1 MTFLNIIYQ
10 ILMVLGS
17 LGLFLFGMKLMSESL
32 QKVAGGKINVII
44 SAMTSNRF
52 KAVLSGFTVTA
63 IIQASSATT
72 VMLVSFVNAG
82 IITLSDSI
90 AVTMGANIGTTI
102 KIWLITLLGLKFNIS
117 QILLPLIG
125 LSLPFIFSKN
135 STKRSWGEFFLGFA
149 LLFLGIDFMI
159 HLLPDIQNNEV
170 LFSFIKGLTGRGA
183 LSVVLFL
190 MLGLII
196 TMIIQS
202 SSATITLTLILS
214 ANGII
219 SYEMAAAMVL
229 GENIGTTITANIAA
243 IIANKSA
250 KKSAFAHTLFNVF
263 GVFVAMLLFYP
274 FLNFIDLIVRSIWS
288 ESPYANIRFIPVALC
303 FVHTLFN
310 LINTLI
316 WINFIPIMVKILNFL
331 IAENKK
337 KEKFKLKNINTGL
350 LSTSEISLN
359 MVKKEVADFAVK
371 ARKIAN
377 YIPNLLTEKDEK
389 TYNELISKIHRQKE
403 KSEKKS
409 LEIRGFL
416 VSLSEREISIKA
428 SNEISE
434 IYKIIDN
441 IESVINIAVQMSKI
455 IEDKNSRKLWFTQA
469 LRDQLTLIFEFTE
482 ESLSNMIV
490 NLNVEYHTV
499 SIDYSFE
506 IEQKINKLRE
516 QLIERNNQD
525 ILMKEYT
532 YQAGAVYIN
541 MLASYEKIGD
551 LAFNVNEIISG
562 IKKR

>member
-1 MTFLNIIYQ
+1 
-10 ILMVLGS
+10 MVLGS

-32 QKVAGGKINVII
+32 QKVAGGKINAII

-52 KAVLSGFTVTA
+52 KAVLSGFAVTA
-63 IIQASSATT
+63 LIQASSATT

-82 IITLSDSI
+82 LITLTDSI

-102 KIWLITLLGLKFNIS
+102 KIWLITLLGLKFSIS
-117 QILLPLIG
+117 QILLPIIG

-159 HLLPDIQNNEV
+159 QLLPDFQNNET
-170 LFSFIKGLTGRGA
+170 LITFINSLNGKA
-183 LSVVLFL
+183 YLSVILFVVF
-190 MLGLII
+190 GLII
-196 TMIIQS
+196 TMIVQS

-214 ANGII
+214 ANGVV

-229 GENIGTTITANIAA
+229 GENIGTTITANFAA
-243 IIANKSA
+243 IIANTSA

-263 GVFVAMLLFYP
+263 GVIFALLLFYP
-274 FLNFIDLIVRSIWS
+274 FLNFIDLIVKSIWN
-288 ESPYANIRFIPVALC
+288 ESPFLNIRYIPVALC
-303 FVHTLFN
+303 FVHSLFN
-310 LINTLI
+310 IINTLI
-316 WINFIPIMVKILNFL
+316 WINFIPVMEKILNFL

-350 LSTSEISLN
+350 LSTSELSLN
-359 MVKKEVADFAVK
+359 MVKKELADFASK
-371 ARKIAN
+371 SRKIVN
-377 YIPNLLTEKDEK
+377 YIPSLLIEKDEIA
-389 TYNELISKIHRQKE
+389 YNELLTRIKRQKE

-416 VSLSEREISIKA
+416 VSLSEREISVKA

-434 IYKIIDN
+434 IYKILDN
-441 IESVINIAVQMSKI
+441 IELIINVAFQMSKI
-455 IEDKNSRKLWFTQA
+455 IEDKNSRKLWFTQS
-469 LRDQLTLIFEFTE
+469 LRDQLTLIFELTE

-490 NLNVEYHTV
+490 NLNVDYHTV
-499 SIDYSFE
+499 SIDYSLE

-516 QLIERNNQD
+516 QLIEKNNQD

-562 IKKR
+562 IKKH

>member
-1 MTFLNIIYQ
+1 MTILNIIYQ

-32 QKVAGGKINVII
+32 QKVAGGKINTII

-52 KAVLSGFTVTA
+52 KAVFSGFAVTA
-63 IIQASSATT
+63 LIQASSATT

-82 IITLSDSI
+82 LITLTDSI

-102 KIWLITLLGLKFNIS
+102 KIWLITLLGLKFSIS
-117 QILLPLIG
+117 QILLPIIG
-125 LSLPFIFSKN
+125 LSLPFIFSK
-135 STKRSWGEFFLGFA
+135 SSIKRSWGEFFLGFA

-159 HLLPDIQNNEV
+159 QLLPDFQSNET
-170 LFSFIKGLTGRGA
+170 LIAFINSLNGKA
-183 LSVVLFL
+183 YLSVILFVVF
-190 MLGLII
+190 GLII

-214 ANGII
+214 ANGVV

-229 GENIGTTITANIAA
+229 GENIGTTITANFAA
-243 IIANKSA
+243 IIANTSA

-263 GVFVAMLLFYP
+263 GVILALVLFYP
-274 FLNFIDLIVRSIWS
+274 FINFIDLIVKSIWS

-316 WINFIPIMVKILNFL
+316 WINFIPLMVKILNFL

-371 ARKIAN
+371 SRKIVN
-377 YIPNLLTEKDEK
+377 YIPDLLIEKDEK
-389 TYNELISKIHRQKE
+389 IYNDLILRIQRQKE

-409 LEIRGFL
+409 IEIRGFL
-416 VSLSEREISIKA
+416 VSLSEHEISVKA
-428 SNEISE
+428 SNDISE

-441 IESVINIAVQMSKI
+441 IELIINVSVQMSKI
-455 IEDKNSRKLWFTQA
+455 IEDKNSRKLWFTQS
-469 LRDQLTLIFEFTE
+469 LRDQLTLIFELTE

-499 SIDYSFE
+499 SIDYSLE
-506 IEQKINKLRE
+506 IEQKINNLRE
-516 QLIERNNQD
+516 HLIEKNHQD
-525 ILMKEYT
+525 ILMKEYP
-532 YQAGAVYIN
+532 YQSGAVYVN
-541 MLASYEKIGD
+541 MIASYEKIGD

-562 IKKR
+562 IKKP

>member
-1 MTFLNIIYQ
+1 MNAFNVIYQ
-10 ILMVLGS
+10 ILMILGS

-32 QKVAGGKINVII
+32 QKVAGGKINTII

-63 IIQASSATT
+63 LIQASSATT

-82 IITLSDSI
+82 LITLSDSI

-102 KIWLITLLGLKFNIS
+102 KIWFITLLGLKFSIS
-117 QILLPLIG
+117 QILLPIIG
-125 LSLPFIFSKN
+125 LSLPFVFSKN

-149 LLFLGIDFMI
+149 LLFLGIDFI
-159 HLLPDIQNNEV
+159 IQLLPDFQHNET
-170 LFSFIKGLTGRGA
+170 LITFINSLNGKA
-183 LSVVLFL
+183 YLSVILFVVF
-190 MLGLII
+190 GLII

-214 ANGII
+214 ANGVI

-250 KKSAFAHTLFNVF
+250 KKAAFAHTLFNVL
-263 GVFVAMLLFYP
+263 GVALTLILFYP
-274 FLNFIDLIVRSIWS
+274 FVNLIDIIVTQIWN
-288 ESPYANIRFIPVALC
+288 ESPYLNLRFIPVALC

-316 WINFIPIMVKILNFL
+316 WINFIPLMEKVLNL
-331 IAENKK
+331 IFTESKK

-350 LSTSEISLN
+350 LSTSELSMK
-359 MVKKEVADFAVK
+359 MVKKEVADYASKSRRIV
-371 ARKIAN
+371 N
-377 YIPNLLTEKDEK
+377 YIPNLLIEKDEIA
-389 TYNELISKIHRQKE
+389 YNELIAKIRRQKE

-409 LEIRGFL
+409 HEIRGFL

-434 IYKIIDN
+434 IYKILDN
-441 IESVINIAVQMSKI
+441 IELIINVAFQMSKI
-455 IEDKNSRKLWFTQA
+455 IEDKNSRKLWFTQS
-469 LRDQLTLIFEFTE
+469 LRDQLTLIFELTE

-490 NLNVEYHTV
+490 NLNVDYHTV
-499 SIDYSFE
+499 SIDYSLE

-516 QLIERNNQD
+516 QFIEKNNQD

-541 MLASYEKIGD
+541 MLASYEKIAD

-562 IKKR
+562 IKKH